1 MSESGKSI
9 LALLCWAVL
18 SLLVTLELE
27 ASDNVVIPD
36 DRNSRLTVGNVV
48 VKEQEDILFF
58 VTWPY
63 LGDPLSGQECAL
75 NFYTLTLKPGL
86 LSLQARPVGKGVC
99 SGLLQKSRLLDN
111 GDVLLVTGKR
121 FQRWRNGEEAERT
134 AFTEVKNIGSLGGL
148 IELYD
153 PAAFAISPEGH
164 IATAVAVADPGKA
177 SGDGGH
183 AFKAVVI
190 SPERSLQWSS
200 PVSTGGFAT
209 LGKVVVTADGSALFQ
224 FGNSVHVFD
233 SAGRETKLLLGDESG
248 EIDPQQMGNLSP
260 AEMQA
265 YFQRMA
271 VSNPAELTRLSAH
284 PAGNSSFYVLYERK
298 GGASSEEGITLANV
312 SASGA
317 VLSRISLG
325 KSLRDL
331 QLENWVDFR
340 VRENT
345 LILLGR
351 VLATQ
356 PGVEARRDRYMQNVV
371 SLVDLETR
379 DIRSRLIPLDMRY
392 LEAAMNAGD
401 AEIKDLPGLPG
412 GEPVLL
418 SLLNGI
424 PLDVTVGT
432 VAKRQVLRVSEAAE
446 NLLAWSP
453 GADRKLR
460 DEQKAQ
466 NQPTAADQAT
476 QMQQYMQSMSDGSY
490 MEQMIAE
497 LQKQL
502 DSDPNMPPQLR
513 AQLEQSIRQMR
524 DQSGNR

>member
-9 LALLCWAVL
+9 LTMLYWAVL
-18 SLLVTLELE
+18 SLLLTLELE
-27 ASDNVVIPD
+27 ASDNIVIPD
-36 DRNSRLTVGNVV
+36 DRNSRLAIGNVV
-48 VKEQEDILFF
+48 ENGRENTVFF
-58 VTWPY
+58 VSSPY

-75 NFYTLTLKPGL
+75 NFYTVTLKPGL
-86 LSLQARPVGKGVC
+86 PSLQAQPIGKGVC

-111 GDVLLVTGKR
+111 GGVLLITGKR
-121 FQRWRNGEEAERT
+121 FQRWRNGVEEERT
-134 AFTEVKNIGSLGGL
+134 AFSEVENIGSLGRL
-148 IELYD
+148 IEMYD

-164 IATAVAVADPGKA
+164 IATAVAVADPGTA
-177 SGDGGH
+177 SADGGP

-200 PVSTGGFAT
+200 PISTGGFAT

-224 FGNSVHVFD
+224 FGNSVHLFD

-248 EIDPQQMGNLSP
+248 EIDPQQMGNMSA

-271 VSNPAELTRLSAH
+271 VSNPAELARLSAH
-284 PAGNSSFYVLYERK
+284 PARNSSFYVLYERK
-298 GGASSEEGITLANV
+298 GGASSGEGVTLARV
-312 SASGA
+312 SASGV
-317 VLSRISLG
+317 VLSSFSLG
-325 KSLRDL
+325 NSLHEL
-331 QLENWVDFR
+331 QLEKWVDFR

-371 SLVDLETR
+371 SLVDL
-379 DIRSRLIPLDMRY
+379 DSKAVRSRLVPLDMRY

-424 PLDVTVGT
+424 PVDVTVGT
-432 VAKRQVLRVSEAAE
+432 VAQRQVLRVNEAPE

-460 DEQKAQ
+460 DQQKAQ
-466 NQPTAADQAT
+466 NQPAAADQAE
-476 QMQQYMQSMSDGSY
+476 QMQQLMQSMSDGSY

-502 DSDPNMPPQLR
+502 DSDPDMPPQIR
-513 AQLEQSIRQMR
+513 AQLEQSIRQM
-524 DQSGNR
+524 QNQTGNR